1 MNIVT
6 YANRCARYT
15 NITGAAVVC
24 ILRDVL
30 HFTKCEKKLTVC
42 CIGDSGDQ

>member
-1 MNIVT
+1 MSIVT
-6 YANRCARYT
+6 YANRFVRYT

-30 HFTKCEKKLTVC
+30 HFTKCEKKLAVC
-42 CIGDSGDQ
+42 CIVDSGD